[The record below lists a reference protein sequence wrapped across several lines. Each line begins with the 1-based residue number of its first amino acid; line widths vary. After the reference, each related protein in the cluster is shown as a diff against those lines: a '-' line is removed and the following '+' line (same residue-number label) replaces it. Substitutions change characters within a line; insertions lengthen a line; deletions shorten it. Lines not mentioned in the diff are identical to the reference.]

1 MRVTRQIALAAM
13 LLIVHIFL
21 DQDRVKKTDSSDV
34 IPSKI
39 YVSWSPWQRIS
50 LWVENNTGYEY
61 PTGLSA
67 DYEQVIEL
75 TRELSVYF
83 MT

>member
-1 MRVTRQIALAAM
+1 MGSN
-13 LLIVHIFL
+13 L
-21 DQDRVKKTDSSDV
+21 DIRLGRSLHHGKMEIKQYDH
-34 IPSKI
+34 IPSSQLH
-39 YVSWSPWQRIS
+39 YT
-50 LWVENNTGYEY
+50 ENNTGYEY

-67 DYEQVIEL
+67 DYEQAIEL